1 MRRPD
6 ASALGFL
13 AYRMLWLT
21 WASRLWNFN
30 RAMNRWVWFFGCVIL
45 GLLALGFGWLVPAHL
60 RAVDSAV
67 LERAGRKTPSL
78 AERGLQL
85 LREGKLGPAEMVCRT
100 VQEQRLPGRETLA
113 TSVTNLVTAHP
124 GWQAWGGGERH
135 LEILFGAEGT
145 SSETVIDWLLRTQN
159 REKTLELLRASR
171 RATTLEL
178 LRCRGLTNTQT
189 FSPSQTSSGQAFDA
203 VLALAGLLV
212 DEDKMSS
219 GLGNDFRKAA
229 EQANGGGGT
238 QLVEEMLLDLMSL
251 GQRLDWAQL
260 AELVGPIENA
270 DTLRQVAGF
279 ARRNEAQL
287 PALFSAVELSGS
299 AAAVCKYLAD
309 FSQTGMK
316 DVTESLRFHAGG
328 LNELLKRHEPL
339 YFSSLRRQVTGAAPW
354 AAMFSVAVDCCW
366 RAPGLAIAIKWLLYL
381 MSGFLLAAAMH
392 FGRPAV
398 SVLEQP
404 LQVRG
409 FHVAREFLFALGFL
423 LVVLLLSE
431 PFLARESQPRAEFR
445 FRLRLPVAGGTVPAK
460 TGDIK
465 QRFMNEN
472 SLLTLLL
479 FFVLQGLLY
488 IACLVKL
495 AEIRRQRVP
504 ARIKLKLLE
513 NEDHLFDAGLY
524 LGFVG
529 TIISLIL
536 FSLGVLKMSL
546 MAAYSSTSFGIIFVS
561 VFKIFHLR
569 PTRRKLLLESE
580 TGSAE
585 PMPASSMVRIATPS

>member
-1 MRRPD
+1 
-6 ASALGFL
+6 
-13 AYRMLWLT
+13 
-21 WASRLWNFN
+21 
-30 RAMNRWVWFFGCVIL
+30 MNRWVWFFGCIIL
-45 GLLALGFGWLVPAHL
+45 ALLALAFGWLVPAHL
-60 RAVDSAV
+60 RAVDTAV

-85 LREGKLGPAEMVCRT
+85 LKEGKLGPAEMICRT
-100 VQEQRLPGRETLA
+100 AQEQRLHGRETLA
-113 TSVTNLVTAHP
+113 TSVTNVVSAKP
-124 GWQAWGGGERH
+124 GWQSWGGGEKH
-135 LEILFGAEGT
+135 LEILFASEGASQ
-145 SSETVIDWLLRTQN
+145 SSEPITDWMLRTQN
-159 REKTLELLRASR
+159 RAKTLELLRDSR
-171 RATTLEL
+171 RPATLEL

-189 FSPSQTSSGQAFDA
+189 FSPSQSASGQAFDA

-212 DEDKMSS
+212 DEDKLSA

-229 EQANGGGGT
+229 EQANAGGGT
-238 QLVEEMLLDLMSL
+238 QLLEDMLLDLMSL
-251 GQRLDWAQL
+251 GQRLNWAQL
-260 AELVGPIENA
+260 AELVGPVDNG
-270 DTLRQVAGF
+270 DTLRQLAGL
-279 ARRNEAQL
+279 ARRNESQL
-287 PALFSAVELSGS
+287 PSLFCALELSGRP
-299 AAAVCKYLAD
+299 AAVCKYLTD

-316 DVTESLRFHAGG
+316 DVTESLRFHEGG
-328 LNELLKRHEPL
+328 LNELLKLHEPL
-339 YFSSLRRQVTGAAPW
+339 YFSGLRRQVAGSAPW
-354 AAMFSVAVDCCW
+354 AAMFSVAVDCSW

-398 SVLEQP
+398 SALEQP

-423 LVVLLLSE
+423 LVVLLVSE
-431 PFLARESQPRAEFR
+431 PFLARDTQPRPEFR
-445 FRLRLPVAGGTVPAK
+445 FRLRLPVAGSTVPGK
-460 TGDIK
+460 TGDVK

-504 ARIKLKLLE
+504 ARIKIKLLE

-561 VFKIFHLR
+561 IFKIFHLR

-580 TGSAE
+580 IGSAE
-585 PMPASSMVRIATPS
+585 PMPASSMVRVATPS